1 MLINKFVLALF
12 FIFLYMSNFNSAFA
26 YLDPGSG
33 SIILQILAA
42 IGASIA
48 YFFKSLKEFVKNF
61 MFKIKKIIL
70 KSPKHK

>member
-1 MLINKFVLALF
+1 MLINKFVLIIF
-12 FIFLYMSNFNSAFA
+12 FIFLYMSNFNNSYA

-48 YFFKSLKEFVKNF
+48 YFFKSLKEFIKKCIL
-61 MFKIKKIIL
+61 KIKKIISK
-70 KSPKHK
+70 KSKI